1 MEPRITD
8 DFITPMG
15 DARAYVG
22 HLPEASILF
31 RSDGTILAAND
42 EATSLLRMSATAI
55 CATILHDLIVESG
68 GENVTVSQFL
78 ERTLLPLTRKSSNV
92 FRVRPSMVRIEARTL
107 SVHHTGSHAVYLVTL
122 SGVPDRSPDDE
133 YGGGGSAA
141 VSERDAAGVT
151 RGRFI
156 ETFSHE
162 FRTPLTVIRS
172 STDLL
177 LRYRGQL
184 TDEQRERYLHII
196 QEQVNVLSRLVH
208 DALSV
213 ADTAEAMQVERR
225 TTALGGFLD
234 SLMRQCKDVPAGS
247 TVIRIINEWP
257 EENIDIDEHLLRLAL
272 CNILSNAVRYS
283 SRKGDVLLHVVR
295 DGDDLVM
302 TVTDHGRGI
311 PAKDLPDVFDA
322 YFRAS
327 NVQDV
332 HGVGLGLTLAR
343 DFVRSHAGSVS
354 IESREG
360 AGTTVVVRIPQP

>member
-1 MEPRITD
+1 
-8 DFITPMG
+8 
-15 DARAYVG
+15 
-22 HLPEASILF
+22 
-31 RSDGTILAAND
+31 
-42 EATSLLRMSATAI
+42 
-55 CATILHDLIVESG
+55 
-68 GENVTVSQFL
+68 
-78 ERTLLPLTRKSSNV
+78 
-92 FRVRPSMVRIEARTL
+92 MVRIEARTL

-213 ADTAEAMQVERR
+213 ADTADAMQVERR
-225 TTALGGFLD
+225 TTALGSFLD

-302 TVTDHGRGI
+302 TVTDHGRG
-311 PAKDLPDVFDA
+311 
-322 YFRAS
+322 
-327 NVQDV
+327 
-332 HGVGLGLTLAR
+332 
-343 DFVRSHAGSVS
+343 
-354 IESREG
+354 
-360 AGTTVVVRIPQP
+360 